1 MRRDSKKVCPKC
13 KKEMIEVYT
22 AIGGFPGH
30 PHIHP
35 GPLWGWRCDGCGHEE
50 KAKEEEAYHLLSGS
64 ASMRTRKR

>member
-1 MRRDSKKVCPKC
+1 MVARARNERVLMGGDKKLCPKC

-35 GPLWGWRCDGCGHEE
+35 GPLWGYRCDGCGHEE
-50 KAKEEEAYHLLSGS
+50 KVKEDKA
-64 ASMRTRKR
+64 

>member
-1 MRRDSKKVCPKC
+1 MARRARLERTWLDGEKKVCPKC

-35 GPLWGWRCDGCGHEE
+35 GPLCGWKCDGCGHQEKVQEE
-50 KAKEEEAYHLLSGS
+50 SKGG
-64 ASMRTRKR
+64 